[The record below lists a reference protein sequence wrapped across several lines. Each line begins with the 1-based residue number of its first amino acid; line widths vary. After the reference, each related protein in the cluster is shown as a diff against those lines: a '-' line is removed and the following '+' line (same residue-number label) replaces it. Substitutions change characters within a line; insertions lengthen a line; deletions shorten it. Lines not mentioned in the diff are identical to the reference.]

1 MAPNVCIELCEF
13 DCLLDKENMTLRV
26 KVINRV
32 VVDIKEDS
40 LEQKGNKNLKT
51 S

>member
-1 MAPNVCIELCEF
+1 MAPKVGIELYEI

-26 KVINRV
+26 KVINKV

-40 LEQKGNKNLKT
+40 LEQKGNKKLKT

>member
-1 MAPNVCIELCEF
+1 MAPNVCIELCEI
-13 DCLLDKENMTLRV
+13 DCLLDKENMTLKI